1 MAKVQKPAELAAM
14 EDSDGNAENVLI
26 SPKVGGQ
33 WTTLVSIFYPSAI
46 LCTSI
51 GSSSRQST
59 ALKHLRRE
67 CSAGQYV
74 GEGIQV
80 PDGHVPGARGGAGR
94 GGRGLVRLHWKPI
107 DIVQ

>member
-59 ALKHLRRE
+59 ALKHLRRDF
-67 CSAGQYV
+67 SARTIRRGRHS
-74 GEGIQV
+74 GSRR
-80 PDGHVPGARGGAGR
+80 PRARGGAGR

>member
-59 ALKHLRRE
+59 ALRHLRRDF
-67 CSAGQYV
+67 SARTIRR
-74 GEGIQV
+74 EGIQV
-80 PDGHVPGARGGAGR
+80 PDGHVPEEVQGEGGGA
-94 GGRGLVRLHWKPI
+94 
-107 DIVQ
+107 

>member
-51 GSSSRQST
+51 GSSRQST
-59 ALKHLRRE
+59 ALRHLRRDF
-67 CSAGQYV
+67 SARTIRRGRHS
-74 GEGIQV
+74 GSRR
-80 PDGHVPGARGGAGR
+80 PRARGGG
-94 GGRGLVRLHWKPI
+94 GGRGLSEAALETN
-107 DIVQ
+107 